1 MTGPDLYHPLGLDST
16 ARSASSAVVILTT
29 SERPFAPFAR
39 TAHTIWAGVVCSVSF
54 IALLL
59 RRISLCAAYTCLMT
73 GCCIAENH
81 WHDRVLQACHSTL
94 FSAPWRNKEILRS
107 WRGTKKIP
115 LREGENLDQ
124 NTLSQSSDIS
134 ELSHIE
140 TGRIGWFS
148 WSPTEYGSRLSVSCW
163 LRFGPSLRAWSI
175 WLAAIRSNCSRGIS
189 GLVMVCS
196 G

>member
-1 MTGPDLYHPLGLDST
+1 MTGPDLYQPLGLDST

-59 RRISLCAAYTCLMT
+59 RRISLCAAYTCLMA
-73 GCCIAENH
+73 GGCIAENR
-81 WHDRVLQACHSTL
+81 WHDRILQAYHSTL
-94 FSAPWRNKEILRS
+94 PSAPCLDKEILRS
-107 WRGTKKIP
+107 WHRDKKIP
-115 LREGENLDQ
+115 LLEGENRDQ
-124 NTLSQSSDIS
+124 NTLSQSSDVS

-140 TGRIGWFS
+140 TGRRGWFN

-163 LRFGPSLRAWSI
+163 LRFGPCLRDWST
-175 WLAAIRSNCSRGIS
+175 WLAAIRSN
-189 GLVMVCS
+189 
-196 G
+196 